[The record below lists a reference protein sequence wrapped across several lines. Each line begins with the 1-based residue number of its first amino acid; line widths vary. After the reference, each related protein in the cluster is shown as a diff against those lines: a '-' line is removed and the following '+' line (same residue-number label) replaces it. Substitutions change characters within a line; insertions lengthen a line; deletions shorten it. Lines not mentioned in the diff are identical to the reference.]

1 MAALWKKVEEWL
13 QMIIDPYNKIADIEK
28 IFGLTSKCN
37 IIDEYYTGHCIVLY
51 CMFIDYTQRY
61 KIIRI
66 LLQITK
72 I

>member
-37 IIDEYYTGHCIVLY
+37 IIDEYCTGH
-51 CMFIDYTQRY
+51 
-61 KIIRI
+61 
-66 LLQITK
+66 
-72 I
+72 